1 MRYNAGETR
10 SATMTTT
17 LVHLIPLLV
26 LIPVLAFWAWMFSDM
41 LNNDR
46 LPSEIRSQWT
56 VAFILLS
63 VFAAALYYANVYRD
77 RY

>member
-1 MRYNAGETR
+1 
-10 SATMTTT
+10 MTTT

-63 VFAAALYYANVYRD
+63 VFAAVLYYANVYRD